1 MPNSFILTNFIEEV
15 SEPIVISEN
24 LSLYFDNPKTSTEIE
39 IVARR
44 LKSIDI
50 DNTRW
55 EDLIGPAKKICN
67 L

>member
-24 LSLYFDNPKTSTEIE
+24 LGLYFDNPKTSTEIE